1 MCSTWRHGLEKKIM
15 NDSKI
20 LINRNDRLPRAI
32 ISNFNRCVLCFAS
45 IFSPISLLYTC
56 VCVCYL
62 CVCDVSDAEV
72 FHFLERHST
81 EMEKSPSC
89 AWTNFSA
96 TIISSANEYHS
107 IFSFSC
113 CFHSIFFFF
122 FVRHRLSIRPT
133 LGRMLYTH
141 FKFIIAFEILFFF
154 RYGKKYISGTAVVD
168 QRQKQRRKFPLKII
182 MYYLSHSFPFFSP
195 MPNQA

>member
-1 MCSTWRHGLEKKIM
+1 M

-56 VCVCYL
+56 VCVCAI
-62 CVCDVSDAEV
+62 CVSVTFPMPRFFIFWNDIQRKWKKVLRAHERIFLRQSFHLLMNTIQYFRSRVV
-72 FHFLERHST
+72 FIPF
-81 EMEKSPSC
+81 
-89 AWTNFSA
+89 
-96 TIISSANEYHS
+96 
-107 IFSFSC
+107 
-113 CFHSIFFFF
+113 FFFF

-154 RYGKKYISGTAVVD
+154 SVW
-168 QRQKQRRKFPLKII
+168 QKIHLGNGCRRPTSKAAAQIPIKNYYVLFVTFVPLLQSDAEPGIT
-182 MYYLSHSFPFFSP
+182 
-195 MPNQA
+195 